1 MAVFSTNLVIYKY
14 TDFEQTFMLEDS
26 STNSAKDLTGFTATC
41 RMQRTLNLGRITA
54 FTVSFTNRTQGKIRI
69 TLTDDQTAQI
79 ADGKYFYEL
88 VLTDPSGI
96 VERVIEG
103 VVIVKHPV
111 TWPSPPPLNP
121 FDPQI
126 P

>member
-41 RMQRTLNLGRITA
+41 RMQRTLYLGSLTA

-69 TLTDDQTAQI
+69 TLTDAQTAEI

>member
-41 RMQRTLNLGRITA
+41 RMQRTLNLGSLTA

-69 TLTDDQTAQI
+69 TLTDAQTAEI

-88 VLTDPSGI
+88 VLCDPRGI
-96 VERVIEG
+96 VECVIEG